1 MSAPLLSGSRYSQSG
16 SSNVSP
22 SLASEIIPNA
32 SSREI
37 GKMDCMNGIIDAL
50 YVEYTGFLDFDV
62 TSLAL
67 AA

>member
-1 MSAPLLSGSRYSQSG
+1 
-16 SSNVSP
+16 
-22 SLASEIIPNA
+22 
-32 SSREI
+32 
-37 GKMDCMNGIIDAL
+37 MDCMNGIIDAL